1 MVLADPAAM
10 HYPKAIQ
17 RLIEAFAKLPTV
29 GPKTAERFA
38 LSLLAQSEKDVAELS
53 QAIATL
59 QENITKCQSCFAIT
73 EASPCPVCA
82 DQRRQNGQLCIVS
95 DQRDYLAIESS
106 RQFQGRFYVLGA
118 ELNQLE
124 GIGPS
129 SLNLEP
135 LLKRLQSGEIQEV
148 ILALNPTIEGETT
161 SMYLAK
167 LLRPLPVKVT
177 RLARGLPM
185 GANLEYVDELTL
197 GNALKYR
204 NQI

>member
-1 MVLADPAAM
+1 M

-38 LSLLAQSEKDVAELS
+38 LSLLSQPEKDVAELS

-59 QENITKCQSCFAIT
+59 KENVTKCQTCFAIA
-73 EASPCPVCA
+73 EASPCSVCS
-82 DQRRQNGQLCIVS
+82 DKRRHNGQLCVVS
-95 DQRDYLAIESS
+95 DQRDYLAIEAS
-106 RQFQGRFYVLGA
+106 RQFQGQFYVLGA

-135 LLKRLQSGEIQEV
+135 LMKRLQGGEVQEV

-167 LLRPLPVKVT
+167 LFKSLPVKTT

>member
-1 MVLADPAAM
+1 MP
-10 HYPKAIQ
+10 YPHAIQ

-38 LSLLAQSEKDVAELS
+38 LSLLAQPEKEVAELS

-59 QENITKCQSCFAIT
+59 QQNVTKCQSCFAIAET
-73 EASPCPVCA
+73 SPCAVCS
-82 DQRRQNGQLCIVS
+82 DQRRHNGQLCIVS
-95 DQRDYLAIESS
+95 DQRDHLAIESS

-129 SLNLEP
+129 SLNLDP
-135 LLKRLQSGEIQEV
+135 LMKRLRDGEFKEV

-167 LLRPLPVKVT
+167 LLKPLPVTIT

-185 GANLEYVDELTL
+185 GANLEYVDEMTL
-197 GNALKYR
+197 GHALRFR
-204 NQI
+204 NKI

>member
-1 MVLADPAAM
+1 M

-38 LSLLAQSEKDVAELS
+38 LSLLAQPEKEVAELS

-59 QENITKCQSCFAIT
+59 QQNVTKCQTCFAIA
-73 EASPCPVCA
+73 EASPCMVCS
-82 DQRRQNGQLCIVS
+82 DTRRHNGQLCVVS

-106 RQFQGRFYVLGA
+106 RQFQGLFYVLGA

-135 LLKRLQSGEIQEV
+135 LIKQLQAGKIQEV

-167 LLRPLPVKVT
+167 LLKPLPIKVT

-197 GNALKYR
+197 GHALKYR

>member
-1 MVLADPAAM
+1 MS
-10 HYPKAIQ
+10 YPLAIQ

-38 LSLLAQSEKDVAELS
+38 LSLLAQPANEVAELS
-53 QAIATL
+53 QAIGSL
-59 QENITKCQSCFAIT
+59 QQNITKCQSCFAIT
-73 EASPCPVCA
+73 ETSPCPLCS
-82 DQRRQNGQLCIVS
+82 DNRRKNGQLCIVS

-106 RQFQGRFYVLGA
+106 KQFQGQFYVLGA

-135 LLKRLQSGEIQEV
+135 LLARLPKGEIKEI
-148 ILALNPTIEGETT
+148 ILALNPTMEGETT
-161 SMYLAK
+161 SMYLSK
-167 LLRPLPVKVT
+167 LLKTFPIKIT

-185 GANLEYVDELTL
+185 GANLEYVDEMTL
-197 GNALKYR
+197 GNALRYR
-204 NQI
+204 NEL

>member
-1 MVLADPAAM
+1 M

>member
-1 MVLADPAAM
+1 MS
-10 HYPKAIQ
+10 YPKAIQ

-38 LSLLAQSEKDVAELS
+38 LSLLAQPEKDVAELS
-53 QAIATL
+53 QAIASL
-59 QENITKCQSCFAIT
+59 QQGVTKCQSCFAIAET
-73 EASPCPVCA
+73 SPCAVCS

-135 LLKRLQSGEIQEV
+135 LLAQLKAGQIQEV

-167 LLRPLPVKVT
+167 ILKPLPIRVT

-185 GANLEYVDELTL
+185 GANLEYVDEMTL
-197 GNALKYR
+197 GNALRYR
-204 NQI
+204 NELA